1 MRVPR
6 PPFQRP
12 SRPDGPAQAGSTVGA
27 GVLALPAAT
36 ESSGFVASSVAL
48 TAGWGFSILTGLLIA
63 EARIAPRRERARD
76 MRSCPQRA
84 PRLAPQVS
92 YALLRKGMGGVS
104 LLTMAQKTLGCVR
117 SA

>member
-1 MRVPR
+1 
-6 PPFQRP
+6 
-12 SRPDGPAQAGSTVGA
+12 
-27 GVLALPAAT
+27 
-36 ESSGFVASSVAL
+36 
-48 TAGWGFSILTGLLIA
+48 
-63 EARIAPRRERARD
+63 